1 MTAIFVFSKKNNS
14 DISSHWL
21 NDIGVKKGATWRT
34 LLEGLFNVS
43 VNSLRLDY
51 TEPSCNL

>member
-1 MTAIFVFSKKNNS
+1 MIFVFSKKNNS